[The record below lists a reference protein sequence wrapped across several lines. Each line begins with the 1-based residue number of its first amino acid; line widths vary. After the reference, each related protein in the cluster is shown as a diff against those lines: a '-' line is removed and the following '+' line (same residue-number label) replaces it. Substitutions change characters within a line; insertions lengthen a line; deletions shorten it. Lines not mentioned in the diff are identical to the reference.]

1 VLTDAAGNEF
11 CLDDPQ
17 TARPLGMRSAD
28 TITVWESHE
37 RTGDWVVGS
46 PMSLWFTPRLYR
58 GPHNKIPGAA
68 MTTVRLVLLPD
79 GPYEVTGSIELARSD
94 GQPVQAPADKVYLCR
109 CGHSANK
116 PFCDGSHARTG
127 WTEDA

>member
-1 VLTDAAGNEF
+1 
-11 CLDDPQ
+11 
-17 TARPLGMRSAD
+17 
-28 TITVWESHE
+28 
-37 RTGDWVVGS
+37 
-46 PMSLWFTPRLYR
+46 
-58 GPHNKIPGAA
+58 

-116 PFCDGSHARTG
+116 PFCDGSPRPNRMDGGRMSMNSSTSRSVLHMSMSSTHLRCCVG
-127 WTEDA
+127 S